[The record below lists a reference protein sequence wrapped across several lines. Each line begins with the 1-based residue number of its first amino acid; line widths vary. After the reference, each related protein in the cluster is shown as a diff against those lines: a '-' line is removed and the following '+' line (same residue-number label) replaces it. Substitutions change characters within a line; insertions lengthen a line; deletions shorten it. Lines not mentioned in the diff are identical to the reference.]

1 MDIGVILI
9 LIVAYFLLSGKSV
22 TDITKTVKLPKVSGV
37 KLPNASGMKLFNNI
51 PRDQLVAL
59 AVASLVVLG
68 ALLYFL
74 RDCACKKMKQ
84 FRARINNSNEHFSN
98 SKPVFRMYYA
108 TWCGHCKVCKPEFK
122 KLMDKNPSN
131 VTLEMINEATNK
143 EMIEQEGI
151 EGYPTLILYK
161 DGKKI
166 TYEGERTLA
175 GFEEFLKD
183 KL

>member
-1 MDIGVILI
+1 MDISVIFV
-9 LIVAYFLLSGKSV
+9 LIVAYLLINGKSMKEL
-22 TDITKTVKLPKVSGV
+22 TNMV
-37 KLPNASGMKLFNNI
+37 KLPNMKVMGLFNNI
-51 PRDQLVAL
+51 PREQLVAL
-59 AVASLVVLG
+59 SVSSLIVLG
-68 ALLYFL
+68 AVLYFL
-74 RDCACKKMKQ
+74 KDCACKKLKQ
-84 FRARINNSNEHFSN
+84 LRERTVGTTETFSN

-122 KLMDKNPSN
+122 KLMDKKPDN

-143 EMIEQEGI
+143 ELIEQEEI

-166 TYEGERTLA
+166 NYEGERTLA
-175 GFEEFLKD
+175 GFEAFLKE